1 MTMEQEVI
9 IMWTGG
15 VRVAVANEDG
25 KLLLVR
31 HHYAAEGKD
40 VWMLPGGAIEEG
52 ETSRDS
58 AIREVLEETGLV
70 IHVGRLLW
78 HVEEVSETRGQRFVN
93 FFAASVIGG
102 QPELGEDP
110 ELGDAQ
116 VLDRI
121 GFFAREELAALGDLY
136 PDTLMEEIWGELE
149 ADGTRDSY
157 RIRK

>member
-1 MTMEQEVI
+1 
-9 IMWTGG
+9 MWTGG
-15 VRVAVANEDG
+15 VRVAVANESN

-31 HHYAAEGKD
+31 HHYEAEGKD

-52 ETSRDS
+52 ETSRDA
-58 AIREVLEETGLV
+58 AIREVLEETGLI

-121 GFFAREELAALGDLY
+121 GFFARDELAALGDLY
-136 PDTLMEEIWGELE
+136 PDTLMGEIWDELE
-149 ADGTRDSY
+149 ADGGRDSY